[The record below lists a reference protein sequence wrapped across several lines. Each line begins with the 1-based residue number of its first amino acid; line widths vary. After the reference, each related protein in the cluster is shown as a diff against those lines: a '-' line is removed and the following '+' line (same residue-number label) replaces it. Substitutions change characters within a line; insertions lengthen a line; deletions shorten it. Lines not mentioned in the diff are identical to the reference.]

1 MAREKWVSSSRTDGC
16 GVPDMPA
23 LPANQYQCAMCEG
36 VFEKGHTEEEARK
49 EAKELFGIEDKDIE
63 QGGEVALI
71 CDDCFKKMG
80 FNSKDN

>member
-1 MAREKWVSSSRTDGC
+1 
-16 GVPDMPA
+16 
-23 LPANQYQCAMCEG
+23 MCEG